1 MRVEVYGCPHTS
13 PVRSYQAPQGEEFSH
28 HVFLE
33 DIYDGEKEGD
43 ILTGG
48 LGLLS
53 DGVIGTE
60 LAFTHHGIS
69 LGKISLVVLQCS
81 ML

>member
-33 DIYDGEKEGD
+33 DIYDGQKVGSL
-43 ILTGG
+43 LTGG
-48 LGLLS
+48 LGQLA
-53 DGVIGTE
+53 DGNIGTE
-60 LAFTHHGIS
+60 LSFSKHGIS
-69 LGKISLVVLQCS
+69 EGRYTL
-81 ML
+81 

>member
-1 MRVEVYGCPHTS
+1 M
-13 PVRSYQAPQGEEFSH
+13 
-28 HVFLE
+28 FLE
-33 DIYDGEKEGD
+33 DIYDGGKEGD

-53 DGVIGTE
+53 DGIIGTQ

-69 LGKISLVVLQCS
+69 QGRSLLAYDLYSFEYATSITAGKIQILKN
-81 ML
+81 

>member
-13 PVRSYQAPQGEEFSH
+13 PIRSYLAPQGEEFSH

-33 DIYDGEKEGD
+33 DIYDGGKEGN

-53 DGVIGTE
+53 DGIIGTQ

-69 LGKISLVVLQCS
+69 QGSIRALKKT
-81 ML
+81 